1 MEKTMS
7 KERELLKRVHKSCGS
22 WINAKLRLEIEETL
36 SQQDRKEV
44 LLKAAYDLL
53 KECDKGIYVKNA
65 LETVV
70 FYDDAE
76 CDGTCLMEDIA
87 IELGIDEFA

>member
-1 MEKTMS
+1 MIN
-7 KERELLKRVHKSCGS
+7 KERELLKRVYESCGN
-22 WINAKLRLEIEETL
+22 WLNAKLRLEIEETL
-36 SQQDRKEV
+36 SKQDRKEV

-76 CDGTCLMEDIA
+76 CDGFCLMEDIA
-87 IELGIDEFA
+87 AELDIYE